1 MSILE
6 LNDEEGEN
14 QINSFNLIDN
24 KDQKKV

>member
-14 QINSFNLIDN
+14 QIISFNLIDN